1 MNGDTLD
8 WLSRLPKRPR
18 KSPVLDSGL
27 IKVLGCRSS
36 LRVRTTTMYVLT
48 CITSQFLSLNIFLIP
63 SCMVLRPHGS
73 VSSPATPRT
82 RGLSSPC
89 STPQADGV
97 DPISHPPSLN
107 SFPVLRKN
115 ITSALSSK
123 HSATPAKYPVLSMSS
138 APSAPPASHR
148 HYPPP
153 NRS

>member
-1 MNGDTLD
+1 MSGDTPD
-8 WLSRLPKRPR
+8 WRFRLPKRPR
-18 KSPVLDSGL
+18 RSPVLDSGL
-27 IKVLGCRSS
+27 TKVHGCRSS
-36 LRVRTTTMYVLT
+36 LRARTTTMYVSSISPSNF
-48 CITSQFLSLNIFLIP
+48 CAKHFP

-73 VSSPATPRT
+73 VSSRATPRT
-82 RGLSSPC
+82 RDLFSPC

-123 HSATPAKYPVLSMSS
+123 HSATPAKCPTRSMSS
-138 APSAPPASHR
+138 ALSAQPASHR
-148 HYPPP
+148 HYLPS